1 MQYYIVTAQQTIGN
15 TNFAIY
21 KKKIIQEIDNT
32 FEEIR
37 TISCYMENL
46 NEQNNTST
54 QRIIDFSEKGVILLE
69 ELKSKLR

>member
-1 MQYYIVTAQQTIGN
+1 LLSL
-15 TNFAIY
+15 
-21 KKKIIQEIDNT
+21 KKIIQEIDNN

-37 TISCYMENL
+37 TISCYMEDL
-46 NEQNNTST
+46 NEQNNTSI